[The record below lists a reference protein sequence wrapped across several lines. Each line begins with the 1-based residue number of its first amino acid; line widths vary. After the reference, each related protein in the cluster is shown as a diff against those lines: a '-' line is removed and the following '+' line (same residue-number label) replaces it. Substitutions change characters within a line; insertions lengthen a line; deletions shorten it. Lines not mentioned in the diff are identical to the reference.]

1 MSRWNEWLGAQRGVL
16 QLNCQHILTVDNFL
30 HVLFGDNTS
39 ISMKENDEKI
49 MPTAEVTSKGRTC
62 LLCGLTFT
70 KLCDQLVHFKSDS
83 HVLTLR
89 QHMRGKIGVNDI
101 DEDEG
106 DGDDDDEEDAADIE
120 EEEAAEDVVHSREY
134 ESEENNKSS
143 IEGIAYRSYNKHDG
157 ILVIFQPT
165 DSIWSFS
172 CNNALLDSSYD
183 GCNNYWDHL
192 RYTINQ
198 LRVLP
203 PYWLIIILRNG
214 KFAGAIYDSKTSSV
228 ILHKVVKRYTIRAKS
243 GGSQSSHDNQGKNAK
258 SMGAML
264 RRYGEKSLKDDVR
277 NILLEWAPY
286 IETCGKVILSVSK
299 TMRHVIFPDDH
310 PSFPLKRDDTR
321 IVNVPFMVS
330 NVTFEET
337 KSIFA
342 KISTVSFMRISES
355 DNQQDA
361 TRPTERVVVPQ
372 SRSKETATVFEQQT
386 QEETNRCLEAMLPSN
401 MMSRS
406 IISACKSNDYGGLR
420 QVLTGSAGIVEE
432 NGGESDEDSADEND
446 DVNESNTAH
455 LEKIYAINLPESIE
469 LLSTPLHLS
478 SELGHYRIVTLLL
491 MHGADPTKIDVRNR
505 LPYYLAKDNNTK
517 EAFKRFRSRHEGKYR
532 HYEWDRSSVPF
543 VSIEAEQNKKLKE
556 KAKKARAKQRK
567 KEQKAEEHEKERL
580 KKEAEE
586 EEKRKQETA
595 MALNNTTC
603 SVCTVPIKKSTATSL
618 FDGYLCSSQCVA
630 VFRRNKQREAAEKR
644 LK

>member
-1 MSRWNEWLGAQRGVL
+1 MSRWNEWLGAQKGVL
-16 QLNCQHILTVDNFL
+16 ELNYQSILTLDHFL
-30 HVLFGDNTS
+30 YVLFGDNKI
-39 ISMKENDEKI
+39 ISVKENDEII
-49 MPTAEVTSKGRTC
+49 MPTSEVTRKGRTC

-70 KLCDQLVHFKSDS
+70 KLCDQLAHFKSDS

-89 QHMRGKIGVNDI
+89 KHMRGKIGENDV

-106 DGDDDDEEDAADIE
+106 DGEDEEEDAADNE
-120 EEEAAEDVVHSREY
+120 EDEVDEDVVHSREY

-143 IEGIAYRSYNKHDG
+143 IEGTAYRSYNKHDG

-192 RYTINQ
+192 RFTIKQ
-198 LRVLP
+198 LQVLP
-203 PYWLIIILRNG
+203 TFWLIIILRNG

-299 TMRHVIFPDDH
+299 TMRNVIFPDDH

-342 KISTVSFMRISES
+342 KISTVSFMKISES
-355 DNQQDA
+355 NHPNA
-361 TRPTERVVVPQ
+361 TQSSESGVTSQSTKESANIFKQPTEI
-372 SRSKETATVFEQQT
+372 AA
-386 QEETNRCLEAMLPSN
+386 NRYLEAMLPSN
-401 MMSRS
+401 TMSQS
-406 IISACKSNDYGGLR
+406 IINACKSNDYSGLK
-420 QVLTGSAGIVEE
+420 QLLTGSTSVVEE
-432 NGGESDEDSADEND
+432 NDGESDEDSVDDDND
-446 DVNESNTAH
+446 INESNTAH
-455 LEKIYAINLPESIE
+455 LEKVYAINLPESIE

-478 SELGHYRIVTLLL
+478 SELGHHRIVSLLL

-505 LPYYLAKDNNTK
+505 LPYYLAKDNKTK
-517 EAFKRFRSRHEGKYR
+517 EAFKKFRSRYEGKHR

-567 KEQKAEEHEKERL
+567 KEQKVEEQEKERL

-586 EEKRKQETA
+586 EEKRKQDAA

-603 SVCTVPIKKSTATSL
+603 SVCAKPIKKSTATSL
-618 FDGYLCSSQCVA
+618 FDGYLCSGECVA